1 MHLVLKAAVLC
12 LAALVSQALVNAQ
25 LTIGN
30 GQKNWIN
37 VEDVKR
43 DDGTLTFS
51 EVQIE
56 GNGFLIIHPF
66 ENGAPNGDRVVAST
80 FLTSGKNE
88 NVEITVYRG
97 LEAGEM
103 FIVML
108 HSDSNNN
115 GALDFIFIDDRN
127 VMDLAVFEGETMI
140 GHAIPAP
147 D

>member
-1 MHLVLKAAVLC
+1 MRLVFKVVLLC
-12 LAALVSQALVNAQ
+12 LATFGGQAFVHAQ
-25 LTIGN
+25 LSMGN
-30 GQKNWIN
+30 GQSNWIN
-37 VEDVKR
+37 VEAVKR
-43 DDGTLTFS
+43 DGGTLTFS

-80 FLTSGKNE
+80 FLNSGKNE
-88 NVEITVYRG
+88 NVEIAVHRG

-127 VMDLAVFEGETMI
+127 VMDLAVFEGETLI

>member
-1 MHLVLKAAVLC
+1 MRTGLRVVILC
-12 LAALVSQALVNAQ
+12 LAVIGSQALVNAQ
-25 LTIGN
+25 LSMGN
-30 GQKNWIN
+30 GQNNWIN

-66 ENGAPNGDRVVAST
+66 ENGAPNGDRVVASQ
-80 FLTSGKNE
+80 FLNDGKNE
-88 NVEITVYRG
+88 NVEITVHRG

-115 GALDFIFIDDRN
+115 GTLDFIFIDDRN
-127 VMDLAVFEGETMI
+127 VMDLAVFEGDTLI

-147 D
+147 